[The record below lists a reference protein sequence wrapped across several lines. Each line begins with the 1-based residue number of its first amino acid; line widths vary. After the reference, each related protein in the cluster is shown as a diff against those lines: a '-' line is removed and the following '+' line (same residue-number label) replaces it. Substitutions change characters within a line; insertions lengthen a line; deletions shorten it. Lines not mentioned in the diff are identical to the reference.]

1 MYPLELEFFAQ
12 YMPIGTGNGT
22 TGSYGNSIFRF
33 LRKNTLEKLCEATKL
48 GGSASGLTLP

>member
-48 GGSASGLTLP
+48 GGPASGLTLP